1 MDAASPR
8 FFGSHVFPVTDTLI
22 ARECL
27 VRLGKHEARALV
39 VAGQPITVW
48 KVRQVRSNHP
58 ARDLDLTEIR
68 AILRVGPA
76 LAKACRRA
84 AEAP

>member
-48 KVRQVRSNHP
+48 VERHLGKCPDCLAVVAAAAKGIDLAVAAVDA
-58 ARDLDLTEIR
+58 ARETQL
-68 AILRVGPA
+68 
-76 LAKACRRA
+76 
-84 AEAP
+84 